1 MVRVEGEPTWK
12 LKSDKCMNDCLSE
25 LDKVGLNLMYPPRRR
40 QGIYEPKISS
50 ITNMYYCKRPVMME
64 HDRPSG

>member
-1 MVRVEGEPTWK
+1 
-12 LKSDKCMNDCLSE
+12 MNDCLSE

-50 ITNMYYCKRPVMME
+50 MTNMYYCKRPVMME